1 MSIYIQYFGDA
12 GPEQSLVLFSSKKF
26 SQEYLQRVK
35 QFGSRIPDQVR
46 HFVGPDL
53 DPNCLQ
59 RLSAED
65 TSKQRIFASVFRQ
78 YLRGARCMSQ
88 VKLEGKVAIVT
99 GANTGI
105 GRHVAEDLANR
116 GNTVARVKVFRINPK
131 CRILRLTLVESQP
144 QNAELRRL

>member
-1 MSIYIQYFGDA
+1 MD
-12 GPEQSLVLFSSKKF
+12 
-26 SQEYLQRVK
+26 
-35 QFGSRIPDQVR
+35 PDQAG
-46 HFVGPDL
+46 HFVWPDL

-59 RLSAED
+59 RLSALQ
-65 TSKQRIFASVFRQ
+65 TKNPCICFFRQ

-116 GNTVARVKVFRINPK
+116 GKTIAWVKVIRINPEF
-131 CRILRLTLVESQP
+131 RILRLNFHRKS
-144 QNAELRRL
+144 ASKC